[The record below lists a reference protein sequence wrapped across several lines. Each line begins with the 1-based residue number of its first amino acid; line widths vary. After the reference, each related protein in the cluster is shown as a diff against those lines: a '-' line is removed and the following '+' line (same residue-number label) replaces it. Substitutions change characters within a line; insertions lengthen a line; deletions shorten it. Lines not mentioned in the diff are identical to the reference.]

1 MLYEELNPIRRRRLH
16 QRIGEALEKAYDAS
30 VCDGDATGPGADSHA
45 QDLAHHFMQAGDLPR
60 SLAYSQRAARNATRV
75 FALDEALKFLD
86 QARESAEALHREDV
100 LAHVYEQ
107 IGDVH
112 DSRGTTQPAVDGF
125 EQALARVSAPTARA
139 ALKARIGSVYCQ
151 VGDARGIPFLEEA
164 LAELDPGTQTN
175 ELALSLAFM
184 GRYYHYRTEQRK
196 AIEFL
201 ERARQ
206 LAEPLDDAAT
216 LAAIYSFLAGA
227 NQHMLAYPESDR
239 WARMSIT
246 FGERK
251 DFPHSIA
258 NGYEFLAENCAG
270 RGLWKDALAYAE
282 RDREFGAKSGSL
294 ARTAWAGFATV
305 QALHGTGELAS
316 ARQVAEATLEM
327 CGQIGETRLATW
339 LDPMLTIVTADLGD
353 DDAARMHA
361 ERGWARAQE
370 LDQLVLTVWAL
381 HAAGRAAMQ
390 RGDVADAMRWYEQ
403 YVPLVQETENALS
416 RNLILG
422 CAAEAFLHAGR
433 VDEAARMARQAIEI
447 GEFAASPHYLG
458 IDCRVYGQILA
469 AQEKPTE
476 ALQAFDRAVDLF
488 RETGS
493 RLELGRAL
501 CHRAALNLAHGDAS
515 AQAAARSDL
524 VAARDSFAAMG
535 AVHDLAIAQRELA
548 Q

>member
-1 MLYEELNPIRRRRLH
+1 
-16 QRIGEALEKAYDAS
+16 
-30 VCDGDATGPGADSHA
+30 V
-45 QDLAHHFMQAGDLPR
+45 
-60 SLAYSQRAARNATRV
+60 V
-75 FALDEALKFLD
+75 FE
-86 QARESAEALHREDV
+86 
-100 LAHVYEQ
+100 
-107 IGDVH
+107 
-112 DSRGTTQPAVDGF
+112 
-125 EQALARVSAPTARA
+125 LARARVRAPADRA

-151 VGDARGIPFLEEA
+151 VGDARGLPFLEAA

-227 NQHMLAYPESDR
+227 NQHMLTYPESNR
-239 WARMSIT
+239 WARKSIE

-251 DFPHSIA
+251 NFPHSIA

-282 RDREFGAKSGSL
+282 RDREFAAKSGSL

-305 QALHGTGELAS
+305 QALHGTGELVA

-361 ERGWARAQE
+361 ERGWARAQG
-370 LDQLVLTVWAL
+370 LDQLVLTTWAL

-390 RGDVADAMRWYEQ
+390 RGDVVDAMRWYEQ
-403 YVPLVQETENALS
+403 YVPLVRETENALS
-416 RNLILG
+416 RNLMLG

-433 VDEAARMARQAIEI
+433 VDEAARMVRQAIEI

-458 IDCRVYGQILA
+458 IACRVHGQILA
-469 AQEKPTE
+469 AQERSTE
-476 ALQAFDRAVDLF
+476 ALHAFSRAVALF
-488 RETGS
+488 EETGS
-493 RLELGRAL
+493 RLELGRVL
-501 CHRAALNLAHGDAS
+501 CRRAALTLVHGDAS
-515 AQAAARSDL
+515 AQAAARSEL
-524 VAARDSFAAMG
+524 AAARDSFAAMG
-535 AVHDLAIAQRELA
+535 AAHDLAKVQRQLEPSGGHD
-548 Q
+548 